1 MSEQITLVWTVAIR
15 SAVTASMAA
24 HPALMN
30 LCPCMNE
37 ANSFAKVP
45 ICPSAEPKPQW
56 HMAHGRETAARTRS
70 RKPPEQAPCR
80 LACTPQERTQAMKR
94 YIDRA
99 CQSLEENRRS
109 DRRAVRGRKREGKA
123 RRHAAAAARLRAD
136 QRFRPARN
144 SARVSGWVLN
154 TPPREVVVV

>member
-37 ANSFAKVP
+37 ANSF
-45 ICPSAEPKPQW
+45 CQSADLPNSRVQAA
-56 HMAHGRETAARTRS
+56 MAHGRETAARPRS
-70 RKPPEQAPCR
+70 REPLEQAPCR
-80 LACTPQERTQAMKR
+80 LACTPKERTQAMKR

-99 CQSLEENRRS
+99 CQSLEENRRG
-109 DRRAVRGRKREGKA
+109 DRRADRRRKKEGRA
-123 RRHAAAAARLRAD
+123 RRHAAAAACLRAD

>member
-37 ANSFAKVP
+37 ANSF
-45 ICPSAEPKPQW
+45 CQSADQPKCRVQAA
-56 HMAHGRETAARTRS
+56 MAHGRETAARTRS
-70 RKPPEQAPCR
+70 REPPEQAPCR
-80 LACTPQERTQAMKR
+80 LGCTPQEHTQAMKR

-99 CQSLEENRRS
+99 CQSLEENRR
-109 DRRAVRGRKREGKA
+109 VTGRQPGEGKKEGKA

>member
-37 ANSFAKVP
+37 ANSVAKVP

-56 HMAHGRETAARTRS
+56 RMAGKRQQDPG

-80 LACTPQERTQAMKR
+80 LACTPKERTQAMKR

-99 CQSLEENRRS
+99 CQSLEENRR
-109 DRRAVRGRKREGKA
+109 VTGEQPGEGKRRGKT